1 MAVRD
6 ITKGLRFP
14 EGPVVLPDGD
24 VLVVEVMGGA
34 LTRVKPD
41 GSKTVVADL
50 GGGPNGAAMGPDG
63 RCYVCNSG
71 GLGPA
76 ISEDVMVPS
85 DAPLDTPP
93 GSIQAVDVS
102 TGAFETVYASTDAT
116 PFWAPNDIVF
126 DADGGFWFTD
136 FGRNRDR
143 VRTRGAVYY
152 AKTDG
157 SHIEEAIFGVE
168 TPNGIGL
175 SPDGGTLYVADTF
188 TSYLWAFPLNAPGQ
202 VDWSK
207 GRPPMEGKILGR
219 GKVGQFLDSLAVD
232 SAGNICVASCGGGAI
247 LVFSPEGGVSEEVV
261 TSDLLTTNIA
271 FGGPDLK
278 TAFVTLSSS
287 GRLVAMDWS
296 VSGLKLN
303 CC

>member
-93 GSIQAVDVS
+93 GSIQTVDVS

-136 FGRNRDR
+136 FGRNRER

-188 TSYLWAFPLNAPGQ
+188 TSYLWAFPLKAPGQ